1 MFIETH
7 RTLALFLVCACSLA
21 WLHAEGATGT
31 NDADNDE
38 LIRLEKVWN
47 DAHLQGEAEKLDHLW
62 SNDIEIVVP
71 SMAAMNK
78 ATALAFA
85 RSGRMKFRT
94 YETSN
99 LQVRLFGDIAIV
111 SGQMKRSRTLQG
123 NSVTDNWLF
132 TKVYHRKDGRWQ
144 VIHFQAS
151 QAAPA

>member
-1 MFIETH
+1 MF
-7 RTLALFLVCACSLA
+7 FVCACSLA
-21 WLHAEGATGT
+21 RFQAEGETGT
-31 NDADNDE
+31 NNADNGE

-47 DAHLQGEAEKLDHLW
+47 NAHLQGNADKLDHLW

-71 SMAAMNK
+71 NMAAMNK

-85 RSGRMKFRT
+85 RSGRMKFQT

-111 SGQMKRSRTLQG
+111 SGRMKRSRTLQG
-123 NSVTDNWLF
+123 NSVTDDWSF
-132 TKVYHRKDGRWQ
+132 TKVYQRKDRRWQ
-144 VIHFQAS
+144 VVHFQAS